1 MSISGDFSIDS
12 ALAIQ
17 QAAQQQQIN
26 VAIAQTEQAAQK
38 KTDSAVLAL
47 LSQAVQVA
55 QIISDQQVNVVA

>member
-1 MSISGDFSIDS
+1 MSISGDLSIDS

-26 VAIAQTEQAAQK
+26 VAIAQTERASQK